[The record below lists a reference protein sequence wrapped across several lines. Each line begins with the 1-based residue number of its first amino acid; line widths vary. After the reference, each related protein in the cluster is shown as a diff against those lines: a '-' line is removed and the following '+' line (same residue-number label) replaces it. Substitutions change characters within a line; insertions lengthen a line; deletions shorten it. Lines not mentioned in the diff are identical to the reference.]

1 MLGAAV
7 LAAAEA
13 SQASAHVIRPFRGVR
28 LLARSIIRR
37 ALGVPVRVSRMLR
50 RDPRA
55 VSDRN
60 LG

>member
-1 MLGAAV
+1 MGAAV
-7 LAAAEA
+7 LAAVEA
-13 SQASAHVIRPFRGVR
+13 SQASAHVIRPFRSVR

-37 ALGVPVRVSRMLR
+37 ALEVPVSVSRMLR